1 MGELDDIGSN
11 RRLGTRENEVICAT
25 CLLAKIDQ
33 GCRTVPEISAIFVQ
47 VFYCLYFSSIFNRNA
62 AVRGQFS

>member
-11 RRLGTRENEVICAT
+11 RRLGTRENKIICAT
-25 CLLAKIDQ
+25 GLFAKINQ
-33 GCRTVPEISAIFVQ
+33 SRRAVPEISAIFVQ